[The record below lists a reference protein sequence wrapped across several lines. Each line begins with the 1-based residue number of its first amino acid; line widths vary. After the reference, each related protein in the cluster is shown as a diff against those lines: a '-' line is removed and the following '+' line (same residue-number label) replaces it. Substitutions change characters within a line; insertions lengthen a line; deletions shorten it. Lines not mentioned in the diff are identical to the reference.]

1 MKSLNEDIKQGQFKN
16 IYLLYGEEDYL
27 KKQYRDRLV
36 KAMLPEGD
44 TVNYAHYEGKGLPV
58 GEIID
63 LAETMPFFAERRLIV
78 IEDSGLFK
86 SSAAEFADYIKN
98 LPETTCFLFVEN
110 EIDKRNKLYKTVK
123 DKGRVVEMARQD
135 EITDEDV
142 DAVCTAQ
149 IEGHIFEMVDAVAV
163 GDKKKALDYY
173 YDLLALKEPPMRI
186 LYMLTKQF
194 RSLLVVQ
201 SLMRRGMAQKQV
213 ASEAGL
219 HPFVA
224 GKCMRQCRS
233 FSQDQLRD
241 ILELGVE
248 LETDVKTG
256 RMKDTTCVELFILS
270 PQIGGQQRA

>member
-1 MKSLNEDIKQGQFKN
+1 
-16 IYLLYGEEDYL
+16 
-27 KKQYRDRLV
+27 
-36 KAMLPEGD
+36 
-44 TVNYAHYEGKGLPV
+44 
-58 GEIID
+58 
-63 LAETMPFFAERRLIV
+63 
-78 IEDSGLFK
+78 
-86 SSAAEFADYIKN
+86 
-98 LPETTCFLFVEN
+98 
-110 EIDKRNKLYKTVK
+110 
-123 DKGRVVEMARQD
+123 
-135 EITDEDV
+135 
-142 DAVCTAQ
+142 
-149 IEGHIFEMVDAVAV
+149 
-163 GDKKKALDYY
+163 
-173 YDLLALKEPPMRI
+173 MRI
-186 LYMLTKQF
+186 LYMLT
-194 RSLLVVQ
+194 SSSGHVLVVQ